1 MDFLYNAF
9 LLIHILSWAFMLG
22 SWLATMNKP
31 GLAKGFPHAALT
43 ALVTG
48 LTMFVLKEMED
59 GDAQVSHMKIGI
71 KLLVNLVVVVL
82 AFRAQKKGADAPKG
96 LITAI
101 GGLTIVNI
109 IVAVFVSG
117 AHGL

>member
-1 MDFLYNAF
+1 MNFLYNVF

-22 SWLATMNKP
+22 GWLATMKKP
-31 GLAKGFPHAALT
+31 GLLKAFPHAALT

-48 LTMFVLKEMED
+48 LTMFVLTEMAD

-71 KLLVNLVVVVL
+71 KLLINLVIVVL
-82 AFRAQKKGADAPKG
+82 AFVAQKKGTDAPKG

-101 GGLTIVNI
+101 GALTIVNI
-109 IVAVFVSG
+109 VVALFVSG
-117 AHGL
+117 AHSL

>member
-1 MDFLYNAF
+1 MNIVYNIF
-9 LLIHILSWAFMLG
+9 LLLHILSWAFMLG
-22 SWLATMNKP
+22 GWLATMKKP
-31 GLAKGFPHAALT
+31 GLLKAFPHAALT

-48 LTMFVLKEMED
+48 LTMFVLKEMAD
-59 GDAQVSHMKIGI
+59 GDAQTNHMKIGI
-71 KLLVNLVVVVL
+71 KLLINLVIVVL
-82 AFRAQKKGADAPKG
+82 AFIAQKKGADAPKG

-101 GGLTIVNI
+101 GGLTVVNI